1 MAIRPDTALF
11 LASAEGVASFPA
23 EASHDVDA
31 AARYLRQLRA
41 SRATDEPEPVAHSSE
56 HDLGGG
62 LRVRAYVP
70 RGDDR
75 HSLVI
80 YFHGGGWVSGDLEMH
95 DGVCRRL
102 ANRAQC
108 VVVNVDYRLAPEHPF
123 PAAIDD
129 AFRAVVWSYEHA
141 ADLLVTGR
149 GLAVVGSSSGG
160 NLAAAV
166 ALRARDEGRPPIT
179 LQVLLYPALD
189 ASMSSPSFRELHRGY
204 LLEADQMAWFW
215 RQYLGDGP
223 TPPHEWASPLQAS
236 SLIGLPRAV
245 IVTAELDPLRDE
257 GESYAER
264 LRESGVEVSLERY
277 EGQIHGFIGFH
288 RAITDGEAALD
299 AIAAQIREHVDA
311 PS

>member
-1 MAIRPDTALF
+1 MAMRPDTARF
-11 LASAEGVASFPA
+11 LAAAEGVASFPA
-23 EASHDVDA
+23 EASHDADA

-41 SRATDEPEPVAHSSE
+41 SRAADEPEPVAHSSE
-56 HDLGGG
+56 HDLSEG

-70 RGDDR
+70 RGAGPR
-75 HSLVI
+75 SLVV
-80 YFHGGGWVSGDLEMH
+80 YFHGGGWVSGDLDMH

-102 ANRAQC
+102 ANRAGC

-123 PAAIDD
+123 PAALDD
-129 AFRAVVWSYEHA
+129 AFRAVVWAYEHA
-141 ADLLVTGR
+141 ADLLAIGR
-149 GLAVVGSSSGG
+149 GLTVVGSSSGG

-166 ALRARDEGRPPIT
+166 ALRARDQGGPPIT

-189 ASMSSPSFRELHRGY
+189 VSMNSPSFRELRRGY

-223 TPPHEWASPLQAS
+223 TQPHEWASPLQAT
-236 SLIGLPRAV
+236 SLTGLPRAV
-245 IVTAELDPLRDE
+245 VVTAELDPLRDE
-257 GESYAER
+257 GESYADR

-288 RAITDGEAALD
+288 RAIADGDAALH
-299 AIAAQIREHVDA
+299 AIAAKIREHVDA
-311 PS
+311 AP